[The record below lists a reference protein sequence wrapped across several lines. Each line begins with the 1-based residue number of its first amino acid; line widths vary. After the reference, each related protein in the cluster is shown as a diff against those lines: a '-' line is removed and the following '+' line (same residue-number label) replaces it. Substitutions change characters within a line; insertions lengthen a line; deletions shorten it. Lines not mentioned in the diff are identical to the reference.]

1 ISDGD
6 IAKNEIDPKRRE
18 VVPLGY
24 NRFARYVF
32 DNKDFLL
39 NAVEYLLDES
49 GVAEARGKNVDL
61 RLLDTARA
69 KTERLKWQIFNLGLP
84 LAVLAV
90 FGFLYQALRHR
101 KYAKN

>member
-1 ISDGD
+1 
-6 IAKNEIDPKRRE
+6 
-18 VVPLGY
+18 LGY

-39 NAVEYLLDES
+39 NAVEYLLDET

-69 KTERLKWQIFNLGLP
+69 KTERLKWQVFNLGLP

-90 FGFLYQALRHR
+90 FGLWYQAMRRR
-101 KYAKN
+101 KYAKD